1 VRPESE
7 DWQVMRELEA
17 RLKSDRTKLTAKE
30 LATVRRAAAQVGF
43 QEHEVRQVLAIESGQ
58 AELIVEIRH
67 RIREGSQR
75 LMRAFTQSQQ
85 LLDQGNATRA
95 GEVLQ
100 SALEHEQIPFYRE
113 TIEAEMRNLG
123 LAVQG

>member
-17 RLKSDRTKLTAKE
+17 RLKSGRMKLTAKE
-30 LATVRRAAAQVGF
+30 LATMRRAAGQVCL
-43 QEHEVRQVLAIESGQ
+43 QEHEVRQALAIESGQ
-58 AELIVEIRH
+58 AELIVEIRR

-85 LLDQGNATRA
+85 LLDQGDATRA
-95 GEVLQ
+95 REVLQ
-100 SALEHEQIPFYRE
+100 SALEQEQIPFYRE

-123 LAVQG
+123 LAT

>member
-1 VRPESE
+1 MRPESE

-30 LATVRRAAAQVGF
+30 LAIVRRAAAQVGL
-43 QEHEVRQVLAIESGQ
+43 QEHEVRQALARESGQ
-58 AELIVEIRH
+58 AELIVEVRR

-75 LMRAFTQSQQ
+75 LMRAFIQSQQ
-85 LLDQGNATRA
+85 LLDQGDATRA

-100 SALEHEQIPFYRE
+100 SALEQEQIPFYRE

-123 LAVQG
+123 LG